1 MDSNQNENQSEVLMT
16 LLAGFDELIRNA
28 YISGFK
34 DGQEFELKLSE
45 KETKK
50 IGDEQAT
57 KYISKLNS
65 NTAKALLEAEQ
76 ILVEYS

>member
-1 MDSNQNENQSEVLMT
+1 MHSNQNENQSEALLT

-28 YISGFK
+28 YITGFK
-34 DGQEFELKLSE
+34 DGQEFELKLSKE
-45 KETKK
+45 ETKK
-50 IGDEQAT
+50 VGDEQAT
-57 KYISKLNS
+57 KYISELNS